1 MEKESGRITFAMQEY
16 GYKIFNVVRL
26 IVFLVNG
33 KCINVP
39 LSELSNMIHSIHKW
53 TRFTLSF
60 YLLSMNFKCVTG
72 VFCQTLIHW
81 INKKKRRDKPELFR
95 VDGSCKL
102 LIDLTRPLSSHWT
115 LYQRIGESCSQ
126 IRFIDKEE
134 TVKKRFPFFDFLK
147 IKSSPLFLEFVLLSL
162 IWYLFISDHFF
173 LRIIS
178 SVFAGN
184 HYILIVDW
192 LCTISPC
199 RIGRLLFNSPLIGRI
214 LFPSVNWQL
223 F

>member
-72 VFCQTLIHW
+72 VFC
-81 INKKKRRDKPELFR
+81 
-95 VDGSCKL
+95 
-102 LIDLTRPLSSHWT
+102 
-115 LYQRIGESCSQ
+115 
-126 IRFIDKEE
+126 
-134 TVKKRFPFFDFLK
+134 
-147 IKSSPLFLEFVLLSL
+147 
-162 IWYLFISDHFF
+162 
-173 LRIIS
+173 
-178 SVFAGN
+178 
-184 HYILIVDW
+184 
-192 LCTISPC
+192 
-199 RIGRLLFNSPLIGRI
+199 
-214 LFPSVNWQL
+214 
-223 F
+223 